1 MSASPPTY
9 IAGDQE
15 VRTALRQ
22 TLYVQFKVRGNDVY
36 EKAMGTCVSATKPPQ
51 NPEPKVRVRWGLIA
65 GVTVLG
71 LLVTAAPFALV
82 WWQGDDFGEWKS
94 LPSSTLTNVGTA
106 ILLVAVFW
114 FLERRFTE
122 HIRSEVRETA
132 RATAVE
138 ETRELAASQSSLSRR
153 LDDIQERLDSRV
165 SEERQMQDQVVHRL
179 DDEISFQAVHAALSL
194 AQELGAIWHD
204 ELTVPVGNGT
214 PNLPRFV
221 FRLSASAA
229 IPLHRV
235 RSDDELTP
243 LIDVAY
249 MSPGPITRPVAVHWG
264 AETEA
269 DAVLDELRRNL
280 TAAGLADQAA
290 HVDVSLFSNLRTAL
304 GEAIAG
310 RRKDPDA
317 WLKGAL
323 SEWVNAE
330 WAVTGYGLE
339 HRGHLGMRDE
349 EFPVHWNG
357 RSNAESRMWK
367 PPAPP
372 DGVDSEFWTFLISR
386 ARRVHRP
393 GVPFPK

>member
-1 MSASPPTY
+1 MVRSMSASPPTY

-22 TLYVQFKVRGNDVY
+22 TLYVQFKIRGNDVY
-36 EKAMGTCVSATKPPQ
+36 EKAMGTCVSATEPPQ

-94 LPSSTLTNVGTA
+94 LLSSTLTNVGTA

-165 SEERQMQDQVVHRL
+165 SEQRQMQDQVVHRL

-221 FRLSASAA
+221 FRLSASAP

-243 LIDVAY
+243 LIEVAY

-264 AETEA
+264 GETEA

-330 WAVTGYGLE
+330 WAVTGYE
-339 HRGHLGMRDE
+339 
-349 EFPVHWNG
+349 
-357 RSNAESRMWK
+357 
-367 PPAPP
+367 
-372 DGVDSEFWTFLISR
+372 
-386 ARRVHRP
+386 
-393 GVPFPK
+393 